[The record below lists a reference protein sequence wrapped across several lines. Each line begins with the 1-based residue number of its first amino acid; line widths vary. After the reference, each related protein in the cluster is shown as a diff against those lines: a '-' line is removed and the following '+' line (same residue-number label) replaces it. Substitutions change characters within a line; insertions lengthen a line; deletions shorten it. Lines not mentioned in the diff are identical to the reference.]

1 MSQNNPDNIRPADL
15 VDNTGQT
22 NDPIPDNLKA
32 DEHANDEA
40 VLAKNDAKAEQAT
53 EQKTEQTTNTDK
65 PTSPKK
71 GGSGN
76 TLLVALVLCLVCS
89 VMVSAAA
96 ISMKPKQL
104 ANVELDRNKNIL
116 MAANLFD
123 PEKDSPDTVAKR
135 FENVQIRLI
144 DTKTGQFATDDML
157 KADNIS
163 DVGAYDVVKASKD
176 VGSRIVLDSDPAQV
190 GALPKYLKVYIIN
203 DNTGNLK
210 NVVLPINGNGLWGQI
225 YGFLTLKSDINTIE
239 GISFYQHKETPGL
252 GALIETP
259 KWRANWVGK
268 QAYDG
273 DKIITGVVKSGSP
286 KPNPNYVDGITGA
299 TLTSAGVNNMIQF
312 WLSDQAYKPFLDNLK
327 ANPTMGKEQ

>member
-1 MSQNNPDNIRPADL
+1 
-15 VDNTGQT
+15 
-22 NDPIPDNLKA
+22 
-32 DEHANDEA
+32 
-40 VLAKNDAKAEQAT
+40 
-53 EQKTEQTTNTDK
+53 
-65 PTSPKK
+65 
-71 GGSGN
+71 
-76 TLLVALVLCLVCS
+76 
-89 VMVSAAA
+89 MVSAAA

-176 VGSRIVLDSDPAQV
+176 VSSHIVLDSDPAQV

-203 DNTGNLK
+203 DDTGNLK

-225 YGFLTLKSDINTIE
+225 YGFLTLNPTS
-239 GISFYQHKETPGL
+239 TP
-252 GALIETP
+252 
-259 KWRANWVGK
+259 
-268 QAYDG
+268 
-273 DKIITGVVKSGSP
+273 
-286 KPNPNYVDGITGA
+286 
-299 TLTSAGVNNMIQF
+299 
-312 WLSDQAYKPFLDNLK
+312 LK
-327 ANPTMGKEQ
+327 ASLFISTKKPQAWGL